1 MAHWYW
7 LRDVGNKVPYME
19 DVLSITENTIQF
31 DGYFYLEDG
40 AMPVERIVWT
50 GEKLLHIEI
59 LSKKTG
65 EDTSQY
71 STMEDEDGSG
81 PYQVCFFPTA
91 VITLTYRILSE
102 LVTKEYEDAARERIL
117 ALEPAVEERNRRCYE
132 ERMRHSLES
141 DTESDD
147 EDAAATE

>member
-1 MAHWYW
+1 
-7 LRDVGNKVPYME
+7 ME

-59 LSKKTG
+59 LSKKTE

-71 STMEDEDGSG
+71 STIDDEDGSG

-117 ALEPAVEERNRRCYE
+117 SLETAVEERNRRCYE